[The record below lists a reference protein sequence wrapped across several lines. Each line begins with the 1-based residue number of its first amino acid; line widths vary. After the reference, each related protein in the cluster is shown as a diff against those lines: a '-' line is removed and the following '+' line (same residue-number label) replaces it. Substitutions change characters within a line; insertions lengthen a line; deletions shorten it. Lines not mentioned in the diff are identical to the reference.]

1 MGNWFRRRQ
10 ARHEWL
16 RLGGVAVLVLGLLA
30 AALVYWNATRGA
42 EGLLLSHGYELVG
55 GQVYASDQADE
66 GRKRQ
71 IEHIGGKAAV
81 WAVEFNEWLG
91 SLWQGTRLATTLA
104 ILAALVALACFH
116 VAGLMEEHEELT
128 RSDS

>member
-1 MGNWFRRRQ
+1 MNKKIPRT
-10 ARHEWL
+10 RHERL
-16 RLGGVAVLVLGLLA
+16 RLIGVLVLIAGLLA
-30 AALVYWNATRGA
+30 AALVYWNASRGA
-42 EGLLLSHGYELVG
+42 DPRLTQGYEIVG
-55 GQVYASDQADE
+55 GQVYASAQADMA
-66 GRKRQ
+66 RQRQ